1 MSDDKKP
8 LTKQERVEA
17 LTEGSLE
24 FFGESLE
31 KVFENFYDSAMSGN
45 DEDLVYAAVSAWQLA
60 NSISKFFR
68 EVTLAGLKMGN
79 ADKAKAQSIANAMS
93 RHFQDNMKRIGEAV
107 ASRSGKPATIVEVH
121 ELPAAAEPYA
131 NIQDEG
137 TLRDAGK
144 PDPSL
149 N

>member
-1 MSDDKKP
+1 MSDDRPLNKK
-8 LTKQERVEA
+8 ERVEA

-31 KVFENFYDSAMSGN
+31 KCFENFYDAAMAGS
-45 DEDLVYAAVSAWQLA
+45 DEDLAYAAVSAWQLT

-93 RHFQDNMKRIGEAV
+93 RHFQANMKRIGEAV
-107 ASRSGKPATIVEVH
+107 AAKSGKVPTIVELH
-121 ELPAAAEPYA
+121 ALPAAEEPYA

-144 PDPSL
+144 KDPSL